1 MGKVSMPS
9 PVQKIAIQKSSTL
22 LGDTTI
28 VEKSNI
34 SSPLNALEGRVGGVI
49 SIVETITAIRGI
61 VTDIEGKPLSY
72 TTLTLKGTSR
82 ATIADST
89 GRFIFEKVKI
99 PSTLV
104 VACVGFASKEIR
116 IESNNEELF
125 IRLEPQFSGEV
136 IALAGLT
143 ISTRKSKKIKA
154 KKLCMK
160 AEVTTPVLTI
170 YPNPIQRSSLLHL
183 KWQNLDAG
191 NYRID
196 IYNTAGA
203 QMKSQKLI
211 LQKGLHETSI
221 MINELSAGNYFV
233 CLINEKNGKQLSEQ
247 FIVQE

>member
-1 MGKVSMPS
+1 M
-9 PVQKIAIQKSSTL
+9 
-22 LGDTTI
+22 
-28 VEKSNI
+28 
-34 SSPLNALEGRVGGVI
+34 

-61 VTDIEGKPLSY
+61 VTDIEGKPLPY

-104 VACVGFASKEIR
+104 ASCVGFASHEVK
-116 IESNNEELF
+116 IESNKELS
-125 IRLEPQFSGEV
+125 IRLEPQLMGDIIF
-136 IALAGLT
+136 IAGF
-143 ISTRKSKKIKA
+143 IRPSKKSKKIKA
-154 KKLCMK
+154 KEVCMK

-211 LQKGLHETSI
+211 LQKGLHETYI
-221 MINELSAGNYFV
+221 TINELSAGNYFV
-233 CLINEKNGKQLSEQ
+233 CLINEKNGKQLSER